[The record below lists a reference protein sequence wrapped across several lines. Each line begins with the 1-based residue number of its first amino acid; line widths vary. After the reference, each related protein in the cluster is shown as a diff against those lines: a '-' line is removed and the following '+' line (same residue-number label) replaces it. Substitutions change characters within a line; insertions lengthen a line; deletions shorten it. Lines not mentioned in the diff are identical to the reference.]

1 MPWLESKKMIDN
13 ARKWAGLAACAFLFS
28 CAQEPAAPVAEN
40 GGLVVTGTALAQV
53 GDDLI
58 DEREFRRYE
67 ARIQPQHRSLAQG
80 VGKHRE
86 HLMSLIDI
94 KLMVR
99 EAYARGLDKNP
110 EWLKAVDLARHKAMV
125 EAYIREQVGL
135 QIEISEDELR
145 ANFAA
150 HPARNA
156 VRGAH
161 ILLDSRARA
170 DSIYAEIE
178 TGRATF
184 EDMARKHS
192 LDEATAAS
200 GGWFDSYYAFDRVS
214 DRVYERVFS
223 LDVGEVSEPFRT
235 PQGWEIAKVVDKKLV
250 PFEKYRTV
258 IQRAT
263 FLEKIENLRS
273 EHIDKLVAES
283 GLRPVEEQVR
293 RFVAAWN
300 EQPGAPQLAPEE
312 WAAPLYEYEGGVI
325 TMQQGSNLLH
335 NTRLGRAQIDGAVLD
350 DRIRRRGAPDL
361 LLGLAAERGE
371 YAERPA
377 VQEKVEAEKERLLLQ
392 GLWEELLEGAL
403 AVSEEEARAHYE
415 AHPEMYWAPEEIV
428 VQEIMVADESLAREL
443 LEQISNGA
451 DMGALATKHSIRRDA
466 DENGGLYALRS
477 FERIVYKELMDAAI
491 AAPERE
497 LQGPIELASPLPSS
511 LRDPRPLERAF
522 SIFKVLQRRPKRV
535 QEYDLIQQK
544 AYHLARQA
552 KQQRELRVLNLQ
564 LRDKWHSAWGINDD
578 ALAQYALAADTEKKA
593 PLP

>member
-1 MPWLESKKMIDN
+1 MISN
-13 ARKWAGLAACAFLFS
+13 VRKWVGLAVCTFLFC
-28 CAQEPAAPVAEN
+28 CAQEPAAPVAEG

-80 VGKHRE
+80 VEKHRE

-110 EWLKAVDLARHKAMV
+110 EWIKAVELAQHKAMI
-125 EAYIREQVGL
+125 EAYLREQVGL

-150 HPARNA
+150 HPARHA

-178 TGRATF
+178 SGRATF

-192 LDEATAAS
+192 LDEETAAE
-200 GGWFDSYYAFDRVS
+200 GGWFGSYYAFDRVS

-223 LDVGEVSEPFRT
+223 LDVGEVSQPFRT

-250 PFEKYRTV
+250 PFEKYRSV

-273 EHIDKLVAES
+273 DHIDKLIVES

-300 EQPGAPQLAPEE
+300 QQPGAPQLAPEE
-312 WAAPLYEYEGGVI
+312 WAAPLYEYDGGII

-335 NTRLGRAQIDGAVLD
+335 NTRLGRAQIDSAVLD

-361 LLGLAAERGE
+361 LLGLAAERGG
-371 YAERPA
+371 YAKRLE
-377 VQEKVEAEKERLLLQ
+377 VEEKVTAEKERLLLQ
-392 GLWEELLEGAL
+392 GLWEELLEDAL
-403 AVSEEEARAHYE
+403 EVSEEEARAHYE
-415 AHPEMYWAPEEIV
+415 AHPEMYWAPEEII
-428 VQEIMVADESLAREL
+428 VQEIMVADESLAQEL
-443 LEQISNGA
+443 LEQIRNGA
-451 DMGALATKHSIRRDA
+451 DMAALATKHSIRRDA
-466 DENGGLYALRS
+466 DENGGLYALRA
-477 FERIVYKELMDAAI
+477 FEKIVYKELMDAAVS
-491 AAPERE
+491 APERE
-497 LQGPIELASPLPSS
+497 LQGPIELVDPLPTS
-511 LRDPRPLERAF
+511 LRDPQPLERAF
-522 SIFKVLQRRPKRV
+522 SVFKVLQRRPKRV
-535 QEYDLIQQK
+535 QEYNLVQQK
-544 AYHLARQA
+544 AHYLARQE
-552 KQQRELRVLNLQ
+552 KQQRELRTLNLQ
-564 LRDKWHSAWGINDD
+564 LRDKWHDAWGINAD
-578 ALAQYALAADTEKKA
+578 ALEKYALAK
-593 PLP
+593 PS

>member
-1 MPWLESKKMIDN
+1 MTNNAKK
-13 ARKWAGLAACAFLFS
+13 WVGLAACALLFC
-28 CAQEPAAPVAEN
+28 CAQEPAAPVKKN

-67 ARIQPQHRSLAQG
+67 AQIQSQHRSLAQG
-80 VGKHRE
+80 VEKHRE
-86 HLMSLIDI
+86 HLISLIDI

-110 EWLKAVDLARHKAMV
+110 EWIKAVDLARHKAMV

-145 ANFAA
+145 DKFAA
-150 HPARNA
+150 HPARHA

-178 TGRATF
+178 AGRATF

-192 LDEATAAS
+192 LDEATAAN

-214 DRVYERVFS
+214 DRVYDRVFS
-223 LDVGEVSEPFRT
+223 LAVGEISQPFRT

-250 PFEKYRTV
+250 SFEKYRSV
-258 IQRAT
+258 IQRVT

-283 GLRPVEEQVR
+283 RLRPVGEQVQ

-300 EQPGAPQLAPEE
+300 EQPGSPQLTPEE
-312 WAAPLYEYEGGVI
+312 WDAPLYEYDGGVI
-325 TMQQGSNLLH
+325 TMQQGSYLLH
-335 NTRLGRAQIDGAVLD
+335 NTRLGSVQIDSAALD

-361 LLGLAAERGE
+361 LLGLAAERGG
-371 YAERPA
+371 YAERPE
-377 VQEKVEAEKERLLLQ
+377 VQEKMKAEKERLLLQ
-392 GLWEELLEGAL
+392 ELWEALLEGAL
-403 AVSEEEARAHYE
+403 AVNEEEARAHYE
-415 AHPEMYWAPEEIV
+415 AHPEMYFAPEEIV
-428 VQEIMVADESLAREL
+428 VQEIMVADESLAQEL
-443 LEQISNGA
+443 LEQIRNGA

-466 DENGGLYALRS
+466 DENGGLYALRA
-477 FERIVYKELMDAAI
+477 FEKVVYKELMDAAI

-497 LQGPIELASPLPSS
+497 LQGPIELVSPLPSS
-511 LRDPRPLERAF
+511 LRDLRSLERAF

-544 AYHLARQA
+544 AYYLARQA
-552 KQQRELRVLNLQ
+552 KQQRELRTLNLQ

-578 ALAQYALAADTEKKA
+578 ALDQYALAVDREKKA

>member
-1 MPWLESKKMIDN
+1 M
-13 ARKWAGLAACAFLFS
+13 
-28 CAQEPAAPVAEN
+28 
-40 GGLVVTGTALAQV
+40 AQV

-80 VGKHRE
+80 VEKHRE

-110 EWLKAVDLARHKAMV
+110 EWIKAVDLARHKAMV

-135 QIEISEDELR
+135 QIEISEDELQ
-145 ANFAA
+145 AQFAA
-150 HPARNA
+150 HPARHA

-161 ILLDSRARA
+161 ILLDSHARA

-178 TGRATF
+178 AGRATF

-192 LDEATAAS
+192 LDEATAAD

-223 LDVGEVSEPFRT
+223 LEVGEVSQPFRT

-250 PFEKYRTV
+250 SFEKYRSV
-258 IQRAT
+258 IQRVT

-273 EHIDKLVAES
+273 EHIDKLFAES
-283 GLRPVEEQVR
+283 GLRPLGEQVR

-300 EQPGAPQLAPEE
+300 EQPGSPQLKPEE
-312 WAAPLYEYEGGVI
+312 WAAPLYEYDGGVI

-335 NTRLGRAQIDGAVLD
+335 NTQLGRAQIDSAMLD

-361 LLGLAAERGE
+361 FLGLAAERSG

-377 VQEKVEAEKERLLLQ
+377 VQEKVKAEKERLLLQ
-392 GLWEELLEGAL
+392 GLWEDLLEGAL
-403 AVSEEEARAHYE
+403 EVSEEEARAHHE

-428 VQEIMVADESLAREL
+428 IQEIMVADEALAREL
-443 LEQISNGA
+443 LEQIRNGA
-451 DMGALATKHSIRRDA
+451 DMGALATKHSIRRGA
-466 DENGGLYALRS
+466 DENGGLYALRA
-477 FERIVYKELMDAAI
+477 FEKIVYKELMDAAI

-497 LQGPIELASPLPSS
+497 LQGPIELSDPLPSS
-511 LRDPRPLERAF
+511 LRDLRSLERAF

-535 QEYDLIQQK
+535 QEYGLIQQK
-544 AYHLARQA
+544 AYYLARQV
-552 KQQRELRVLNLQ
+552 KQQRELRALNLQ
-564 LRDKWHSAWGINDD
+564 LRDEWHSAWGINDD
-578 ALAQYALAADTEKKA
+578 ALAQYALAVDREKKA

>member
-1 MPWLESKKMIDN
+1 MINN
-13 ARKWAGLAACAFLFS
+13 ARKWAGLAAGAFLLC

-40 GGLVVTGTALAQV
+40 GGLAVVGTALAQV
-53 GDDLI
+53 GDDPI

-67 ARIQPQHRSLAQG
+67 ARIQSQHRSLAQG
-80 VGKHRE
+80 VEKHRK

-99 EAYARGLDKNP
+99 EAYTRGLDKDP
-110 EWLKAVDLARHKAMV
+110 EWIKAVDLARHKAMV

-145 ANFAA
+145 AKFAA
-150 HPARNA
+150 HPARHA

-178 TGRATF
+178 AGRATF

-192 LDEATAAS
+192 LDEATAAN

-223 LDVGEVSEPFRT
+223 LDVGKVSQPFRT

-273 EHIDKLVAES
+273 EHIDKLVVES
-283 GLRPVEEQVR
+283 SLRPVGEQVR

-300 EQPGAPQLAPEE
+300 EQPGAPQLTPEE
-312 WAAPLYEYEGGVI
+312 WDAPLYKYDGGVI
-325 TMQQGSNLLH
+325 TMQQVSNLLH
-335 NTRLGRAQIDGAVLD
+335 NTRLGRAQIDSAVLD

-361 LLGLAAERGE
+361 LLGLAAERGG
-371 YAERPA
+371 YAERPE

-392 GLWEELLEGAL
+392 ELWEELLEGAF

-428 VQEIMVADESLAREL
+428 IQEIMVADESLAQEL

-466 DENGGLYALRS
+466 DENGGLYALRA
-477 FERIVYKELMDAAI
+477 FEKVVYKELMDAAL

-497 LQGPIELASPLPSS
+497 LQGPIELLSPLPSS
-511 LRDPRPLERAF
+511 LRDSRSLERAF
-522 SIFKVLQRRPKRV
+522 SIFKVLQRRPERV
-535 QEYDLIQQK
+535 QEYDLSQQK
-544 AYHLARQA
+544 AHYLARQE

-578 ALAQYALAADTEKKA
+578 ALAQYALAADKEKTA

>member
-1 MPWLESKKMIDN
+1 MTNNAKK
-13 ARKWAGLAACAFLFS
+13 WVGLATCAFLLC
-28 CAQEPAAPVAEN
+28 CAQEPTVPTAEN
-40 GGLVVTGTALAQV
+40 GGLVVVGTALAQV
-53 GDDLI
+53 GDDLV

-67 ARIQPQHRSLAQG
+67 AQIQPQHRSLAHG
-80 VGKHRE
+80 VEKHRE

-94 KLMVR
+94 KLMAR
-99 EAYARGLDKNP
+99 EAYERGLDKNP
-110 EWLKAVDLARHKAMV
+110 EWIKAVDLARHKAMV

-150 HPARNA
+150 HPARHS

-178 TGRATF
+178 AGRATF

-192 LDEATAAS
+192 LDAATAAA

-214 DRVYERVFS
+214 DRVYERVFA
-223 LDVGEVSEPFRT
+223 LDIGEVSQPFRT
-235 PQGWEIAKVVDKKLV
+235 PQGWEIAKVVDRKLV

-273 EHIDKLVAES
+273 EHIDKLVVES
-283 GLRPVEEQVR
+283 GLRPVGEQVR

-300 EQPGAPQLAPEE
+300 EQPGSPQLTPEE
-312 WAAPLYEYEGGVI
+312 WAAPLYEYDGGVI
-325 TMQQGSNLLH
+325 TVQQGSYLLH
-335 NTRLGRAQIDGAVLD
+335 NTRLGRAQIDSALLD

-361 LLGLAAERGE
+361 LLGLAAERGG
-371 YAERPA
+371 YGERSE

-392 GLWEELLEGAL
+392 RLWEELLENAL

-428 VQEIMVADESLAREL
+428 VQEIMVADESLAQEL
-443 LEQISNGA
+443 MEQIRNGA
-451 DMGALATKHSIRRDA
+451 DMAALATKYSIRRNA
-466 DENGGLYALRS
+466 DENGGLYALRA
-477 FERIVYKELMDAAI
+477 FEKIVYKELMDAAVS
-491 AAPERE
+491 APERE
-497 LQGPIELASPLPSS
+497 LQGPIELVNPLPSS
-511 LRDPRPLERAF
+511 LNEFRSLERAF
-522 SIFKVLQRRPKRV
+522 SIFRVLQRRPKRV
-535 QEYDLIQQK
+535 EEYDLSQQK
-544 AYHLARQA
+544 AHYLARQA
-552 KQQRELRVLNLQ
+552 KQQRELRTLNLQ

-578 ALAQYALAADTEKKA
+578 ALVQYALAADKKKTA

>member
-1 MPWLESKKMIDN
+1 M
-13 ARKWAGLAACAFLFS
+13 
-28 CAQEPAAPVAEN
+28 
-40 GGLVVTGTALAQV
+40 AQV

-67 ARIQPQHRSLAQG
+67 AQIQSQHRSLAQG
-80 VGKHRE
+80 VEKHRE
-86 HLMSLIDI
+86 HLISLIDI

-110 EWLKAVDLARHKAMV
+110 AWIKAVDLARHKAMV

-145 ANFAA
+145 DKFAA
-150 HPARNA
+150 HPARHA

-178 TGRATF
+178 AGRATF

-192 LDEATAAS
+192 LDEATAAN

-214 DRVYERVFS
+214 DRVYDRVFS
-223 LDVGEVSEPFRT
+223 LAVGEVSEPFRT

-250 PFEKYRTV
+250 SFEKYRSV
-258 IQRAT
+258 IQRVT
-263 FLEKIENLRS
+263 FLEKIENLRN

-283 GLRPVEEQVR
+283 RLRPVGEQVQ

-300 EQPGAPQLAPEE
+300 EQPGSPQLTPEE
-312 WAAPLYEYEGGVI
+312 WDAPLYEYDGGVI
-325 TMQQGSNLLH
+325 TMQQGSYLLH
-335 NTRLGRAQIDGAVLD
+335 NTRLGRAQIDSALLD

-361 LLGLAAERGE
+361 LLGLAAERGG
-371 YAERPA
+371 YAERPE
-377 VQEKVEAEKERLLLQ
+377 VQEKVAAEKERLLLQ

-415 AHPEMYWAPEEIV
+415 AHPEMYFAPEEIV
-428 VQEIMVADESLAREL
+428 VQEIMVADESLAQEL
-443 LEQISNGA
+443 LAQIRNGA

-466 DENGGLYALRS
+466 DENGGLYALRA
-477 FERIVYKELMDAAI
+477 FEKVVYKELMDAAI

-497 LQGPIELASPLPSS
+497 LQGPIELADPLPSS

-544 AYHLARQA
+544 AYYLARQA
-552 KQQRELRVLNLQ
+552 KQQRELRTLNLQ

-578 ALAQYALAADTEKKA
+578 ALAQYALAVDKEKKA

>member
-1 MPWLESKKMIDN
+1 MIHN
-13 ARKWAGLAACAFLFS
+13 AKWFAVCAILLS
-28 CAQEPAAPVAEN
+28 CVQEPAAPIAEG

-67 ARIQPQHRSLAQG
+67 ARIQSQHHSLAPG
-80 VGKHRE
+80 VEKHRE
-86 HLMSLIDI
+86 HLLSLIDI

-99 EAYARGLDKNP
+99 EAYERGLDKDP
-110 EWLKAVDLARHKAMV
+110 EWIKAVDLARHKAMV

-145 ANFAA
+145 ANFAV
-150 HPARNA
+150 HPARHA

-178 TGRATF
+178 AGRATF
-184 EDMARKHS
+184 EDMARQHS
-192 LDEATAAS
+192 RDAATAAD
-200 GGWFDSYYAFDRVS
+200 GGWFASYYAFDRVS
-214 DRVYERVFS
+214 DRVYDRVFS
-223 LDVGEVSEPFRT
+223 LDTGEVSPPFRT

-250 PFEKYRTV
+250 SFEKYRSV

-273 EHIDKLVAES
+273 EHIDELVAES
-283 GLRPVEEQVR
+283 GLRPVGEQVR

-312 WAAPLYEYEGGVI
+312 WAAPLYEYDGGVI
-325 TMQQGSNLLH
+325 TVQQGSYLLH
-335 NTRLGRAQIDGAVLD
+335 NTRLGRAQIDSALLD
-350 DRIRRRGAPDL
+350 DRVRRRGAPDL
-361 LLGLAAERGE
+361 LLGLAAERGG
-371 YAERPA
+371 YGERPE

-403 AVSEEEARAHYE
+403 EVSEEEARAHYE

-428 VQEIMVADESLAREL
+428 VQEIMVADESRAQKL
-443 LEQISNGA
+443 LEQIRNGA
-451 DMGALATKHSIRRDA
+451 DMGALATEHSIRRDA
-466 DENGGLYALRS
+466 DENGGLYALRA
-477 FERIVYKELMDAAI
+477 FEKIVYKELMDAAVS
-491 AAPERE
+491 APARE
-497 LQGPIELASPLPSS
+497 LQGPIELVDPLPSS
-511 LRDPRPLERAF
+511 LRDPRPLARAF

-535 QEYDLIQQK
+535 QEYDLSQQK
-544 AYHLARQA
+544 AHYLARQA
-552 KQQRELRVLNLQ
+552 KQQRALRALNLE
-564 LRDKWHSAWGINDD
+564 LRDKSAWGINGD
-578 ALAQYALAADTEKKA
+578 ALEQYALAADKEKTA
-593 PLP
+593 ASR

>member
-1 MPWLESKKMIDN
+1 M
-13 ARKWAGLAACAFLFS
+13 
-28 CAQEPAAPVAEN
+28 
-40 GGLVVTGTALAQV
+40 VVGTALAQV
-53 GDDLI
+53 GDDLV

-67 ARIQPQHRSLAQG
+67 AQIQPQHRSLAHG
-80 VGKHRE
+80 VEKHRE

-94 KLMVR
+94 KLMAR
-99 EAYARGLDKNP
+99 EAYERGLDKNP
-110 EWLKAVDLARHKAMV
+110 EWIKAVDLARHKAMV

-150 HPARNA
+150 HPARHS

-178 TGRATF
+178 AGRATF

-192 LDEATAAS
+192 LDAATAAA

-214 DRVYERVFS
+214 DRVYERVFA
-223 LDVGEVSEPFRT
+223 LDIGEVSQPFRT
-235 PQGWEIAKVVDKKLV
+235 PQGWEIAKVVDRKLV

-273 EHIDKLVAES
+273 EHIDKLVVES
-283 GLRPVEEQVR
+283 GLRPVGEQVR

-300 EQPGAPQLAPEE
+300 EQPGSPQLTPEE
-312 WAAPLYEYEGGVI
+312 WAAPLYEYDGGVI
-325 TMQQGSNLLH
+325 TVQQGSYLLH
-335 NTRLGRAQIDGAVLD
+335 NTRLGRAQIDSALLD

-361 LLGLAAERGE
+361 LLGLAAERGG
-371 YAERPA
+371 YGERSE

-392 GLWEELLEGAL
+392 RLWEELLENAL

-428 VQEIMVADESLAREL
+428 VQEIMVADESLAQEL
-443 LEQISNGA
+443 MEQIRNGA
-451 DMGALATKHSIRRDA
+451 DMAALATKYSIRRNA
-466 DENGGLYALRS
+466 DENGGLYALRA
-477 FERIVYKELMDAAI
+477 FEKIVYKELMDAAVS
-491 AAPERE
+491 APERE
-497 LQGPIELASPLPSS
+497 LQGPIELVNPLPSS
-511 LRDPRPLERAF
+511 LNEFRSLERAF
-522 SIFKVLQRRPKRV
+522 SIFRVLQRRPKRV
-535 QEYDLIQQK
+535 EEYDLSQQK
-544 AYHLARQA
+544 AHYLARQA
-552 KQQRELRVLNLQ
+552 KQQRELRTLNLQ
-564 LRDKWHSAWGINDD
+564 LRDKWHTAWGINDD
-578 ALAQYALAADTEKKA
+578 ALVQYALAADKKKTA

>member
-1 MPWLESKKMIDN
+1 MTNN
-13 ARKWAGLAACAFLFS
+13 AKKWAGLATCALLLC

-53 GDDLI
+53 GDDPI

-67 ARIQPQHRSLAQG
+67 AQIQPQHRSLAQG
-80 VGKHRE
+80 VEKHRE

-110 EWLKAVDLARHKAMV
+110 AWIKAVDLARHKAMI

-145 ANFAA
+145 ATFAA
-150 HPARNA
+150 HPARHA

-170 DSIYAEIE
+170 DSIYAEIKA
-178 TGRATF
+178 GRATF

-192 LDEATAAS
+192 LDEATAAA

-223 LDVGEVSEPFRT
+223 LDTGEVSQPFRT

-250 PFEKYRTV
+250 SFEKYRSV

-283 GLRPVEEQVR
+283 GLRPVEQQVR

-300 EQPGAPQLAPEE
+300 QQPGSPQLTPEE
-312 WAAPLYEYEGGVI
+312 WAAPLYEYDGGVI
-325 TMQQGSNLLH
+325 TVQQGSYLLH
-335 NTRLGRAQIDGAVLD
+335 NTRLGHTQIDSSLLD

-361 LLGLAAERGE
+361 LLGLAAEAGG
-371 YAERPA
+371 YAERPV
-377 VQEKVEAEKERLLLQ
+377 VQEKVKAEKERLLLQ
-392 GLWEELLEGAL
+392 GLWEQLLEGAL
-403 AVSEEEARAHYE
+403 AVSAEEARAHYE

-443 LEQISNGA
+443 LEQIRNGA
-451 DMGALATKHSIRRDA
+451 DMAALATKHSIRRDA
-466 DENGGLYALRS
+466 DENGGLYALRA
-477 FERIVYKELMDAAI
+477 FEKIVYKELMDAAVS
-491 AAPERE
+491 APERE
-497 LQGPIELASPLPSS
+497 LQGPIELDNPVPSS
-511 LRDPRPLERAF
+511 LRDPRPLARAF
-522 SIFKVLQRRPKRV
+522 SIFRVLQRRSKRV
-535 QEYDLIQQK
+535 QEYDLSQQK
-544 AYHLARQA
+544 AYYLARQA
-552 KQQRELRVLNLQ
+552 KQQRELRALNLQ
-564 LRDKWHSAWGINDD
+564 LRDKWHTAWGINDD
-578 ALAQYALAADTEKKA
+578 ALAQYAPAADREKKA

>member
-1 MPWLESKKMIDN
+1 MINN
-13 ARKWAGLAACAFLFS
+13 ARKWAGLSACALIFC
-28 CAQEPAAPVAEN
+28 CAQEPAAPVAEH

-58 DEREFRRYE
+58 DAREFRRYE
-67 ARIQPQHRSLAQG
+67 TRIQPQHRSLTRG
-80 VGKHRE
+80 VEKHRE

-110 EWLKAVDLARHKAMV
+110 EWIKAVDLARHKAMV

-135 QIEISEDELR
+135 QIEISEDELQ
-145 ANFAA
+145 AKFAA
-150 HPARNA
+150 HPARHA

-178 TGRATF
+178 AGRATF

-192 LDEATAAS
+192 LDEATAAD

-223 LDVGEVSEPFRT
+223 LEVGEVSQPFRT

-250 PFEKYRTV
+250 SFEKYRSV
-258 IQRAT
+258 IQRVT

-283 GLRPVEEQVR
+283 GLRPVGQQVR
-293 RFVAAWN
+293 RFVSAWN
-300 EQPGAPQLAPEE
+300 EQPGTPQLTPEE

-325 TMQQGSNLLH
+325 TMQQVSNLLH
-335 NTRLGRAQIDGAVLD
+335 NTRLGRAQIDSAVLD
-350 DRIRRRGAPDL
+350 DRVRRRGAPDL
-361 LLGLAAERGE
+361 LLGLAAERGG
-371 YAERPA
+371 YAERSE

-428 VQEIMVADESLAREL
+428 VQEIMVADESRAREL
-443 LEQISNGA
+443 MEQIRNGA
-451 DMGALATKHSIRRDA
+451 DMGALATKHSIRRNA
-466 DENGGLYALRS
+466 DENGGLYALRA
-477 FERIVYKELMDAAI
+477 FEKIVYNELMDAAVS
-491 AAPERE
+491 APERE
-497 LQGPIELASPLPSS
+497 LQGPIELSNPLPSA
-511 LRDPRPLERAF
+511 LRDLRPLERAF

-544 AYHLARQA
+544 AHYLARQA
-552 KQQRELRVLNLQ
+552 KQQRELRTLNLQ
-564 LRDKWHSAWGINDD
+564 LRDKWHSAWGINGD
-578 ALAQYALAADTEKKA
+578 ALAQYALAADKEKTA

>member
-1 MPWLESKKMIDN
+1 M
-13 ARKWAGLAACAFLFS
+13 
-28 CAQEPAAPVAEN
+28 
-40 GGLVVTGTALAQV
+40 AQV

-67 ARIQPQHRSLAQG
+67 AQIQPQHHSLAHG
-80 VGKHRE
+80 VEKHRE
-86 HLMSLIDI
+86 HLISLIDI

-110 EWLKAVDLARHKAMV
+110 AWIKAVDLARHKAMV
-125 EAYIREQVGL
+125 EAYIRKQVGL

-150 HPARNA
+150 HPARHA

-170 DSIYAEIE
+170 DSIYAEIKA
-178 TGRATF
+178 GRTTF

-192 LDEATAAS
+192 LDEATAAA

-223 LDVGEVSEPFRT
+223 LDVGEVSQPFRT

-283 GLRPVEEQVR
+283 GLRPVGEQVR

-300 EQPGAPQLAPEE
+300 EQPGAPQLTPDE

-325 TMQQGSNLLH
+325 TMQQGSYLLH
-335 NTRLGRAQIDGAVLD
+335 NTRLGHAQIDSTLLD

-361 LLGLAAERGE
+361 LLGLAAERGG
-371 YAERPA
+371 YGERPE

-392 GLWEELLEGAL
+392 ELWEELLENAL

-428 VQEIMVADESLAREL
+428 VQEIMVADESLAQEL
-443 LEQISNGA
+443 MEQIRNGA

-466 DENGGLYALRS
+466 DENGGLYALRA
-477 FERIVYKELMDAAI
+477 FEKIVYKELMDAAI
-491 AAPERE
+491 SAPEKE
-497 LQGPIELASPLPSS
+497 LQGPIELVAPLPTS
-511 LRDPRPLERAF
+511 LRDPQPLERAF

-544 AYHLARQA
+544 AYYLARQA
-552 KQQRELRVLNLQ
+552 KQQRELRTLNLQ
-564 LRDKWHSAWGINDD
+564 LRDKWHSAWGIND
-578 ALAQYALAADTEKKA
+578 YALAEYALAVDKEKKA